1 MGSEQ
6 AEFYSLYVT
15 RFAGSLGFITIL
27 TLLPTYIDVL
37 DPSGVAV
44 GLFIT
49 ALSVGRAIAIVP
61 LSWAGDRYD
70 KRTILL
76 IALATSISAYVLF
89 GLISSSL
96 GFIAARTLQGLGIVG
111 TGLISLALVSELAPD
126 GERANVIGK
135 YNSWRM
141 AAGIIGTLGAGLLYQ
156 QFGFTPV
163 FSVLALLLAVAFLGV
178 WVFINPDETSMSGFA
193 LFDLAVNRRILTLT
207 SFRAQY
213 AVAVTLVRKWVP
225 IYVGVSAVRGGL
237 GLGAF
242 VVGTVIAAEKFTNM
256 LCQPYTGR
264 LSDRYGRAL
273 FVFVG
278 GGAYGLVALVIPF
291 AEPIGST
298 LGFPTSIPALGDVSP
313 AYLVVVL
320 LNGLLGVADSLREPA
335 SMALFADEGEGE
347 GIASSFGIRSIV
359 WRPGAIIAPM
369 VGGYL
374 MSAVGMEWVFFLGGA
389 TALSGVVTFFLVLS
403 STHGRRALAEW

>member
-1 MGSEQ
+1 MGSTR
-6 AEFYSLYVT
+6 AEFYSLYLT

-49 ALSVGRAIAIVP
+49 ALGVGRTVAIVP

-76 IALATSISAYVLF
+76 IALVTSISAYLLF
-89 GLISSSL
+89 AAISSSL

-111 TGLISLALVSELAPD
+111 TGLISLALISELAPAGD
-126 GERANVIGK
+126 RANVIGK

-156 QFGFTPV
+156 QFGFTPI
-163 FSVLALLLAVAFLGV
+163 FAILALLLTAALLGV
-178 WVFINPDETSMSGFA
+178 WLFIDPDDTSVSGFA
-193 LFDLAVNRRILTLT
+193 LFDLAFNQRILTLT

-225 IYVGVSAVRGGL
+225 IYVGVSAARGGL
-237 GLGAF
+237 ALSPF
-242 VVGTVIAAEKFTNM
+242 IVGTVIAAEKFMNM
-256 LCQPYTGR
+256 VSQPYMGR

-273 FVFVG
+273 FVFAG
-278 GGAYGLVALVIPF
+278 GGIYGLVALAIPF
-291 AEPIGST
+291 AGPLGST
-298 LGFPTSIPALGDVSP
+298 LGLPGTLPVLGNVSP
-313 AYLVVVL
+313 AYPVVLL
-320 LNGLLGVADSLREPA
+320 LNGLLGLADSLREPA
-335 SMALFADEGEGE
+335 SMALFADEGDGE
-347 GIASSFGIRSIV
+347 GIASSFGIRSLV
-359 WRPGAIIAPM
+359 WRPGAILAPI

-374 MSAVGMEWVFFLGGA
+374 MSEVGMEWVFFLGGA
-389 TALSGVVTFFLVLS
+389 AALSGVLTFVLVLS
-403 STHGRRALAEW
+403 SVHGQRALAEW